1 MIIIKKHS
9 LIITIHTM
17 EPAEYLASLNKT
29 LLRTNRRMLNS
40 EDLFNDPDV
49 ISDIDILILLKE
61 ELLSAEKLPKKKK
74 K

>member
-1 MIIIKKHS
+1 
-9 LIITIHTM
+9 
-17 EPAEYLASLNKT
+17 
-29 LLRTNRRMLNS
+29 MLNS

>member
-1 MIIIKKHS
+1 
-9 LIITIHTM
+9 M